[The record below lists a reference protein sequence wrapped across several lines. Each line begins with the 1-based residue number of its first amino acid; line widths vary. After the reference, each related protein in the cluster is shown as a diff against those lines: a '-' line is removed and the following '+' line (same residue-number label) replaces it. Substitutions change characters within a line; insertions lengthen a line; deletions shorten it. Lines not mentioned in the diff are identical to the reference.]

1 MDALRDLQLAE
12 GRGPAPGRG
21 AGPSGGVP
29 RLGLG
34 GGAPGATPKLGLPA
48 LSLSGVG
55 GGPGGHPPETARG
68 PRASEEQ
75 ATEAGSAGELGRSVS
90 EMHARGAPGGGGP
103 GKRGR
108 RVELLTPA
116 LSLGAGGG
124 NEQGDGAWEDELGI
138 RLGLEPRDLEF
149 FRLEP
154 LSTADVGGLGL
165 DSVVGVRVKGS
176 TFSLEALE
184 ATLSENRRLLEQDET
199 RAQTL
204 RALEQHVE
212 LQNEVVRENDAKLAD
227 ATGKQHS
234 AEALL
239 DKTLRELA
247 EVRAERDHLKEKLK
261 QSEGIR
267 DRGSAALKEL
277 KREFQ
282 ALTDGVTS
290 GSDTKVATGAPTP
303 APAAA
308 GGGPSDR
315 RVESMLERLSSPEV
329 LQSLEG
335 LLQKLP

>member
-1 MDALRDLQLAE
+1 M
-12 GRGPAPGRG
+12 
-21 AGPSGGVP
+21 
-29 RLGLG
+29 
-34 GGAPGATPKLGLPA
+34 
-48 LSLSGVG
+48 
-55 GGPGGHPPETARG
+55 
-68 PRASEEQ
+68 
-75 ATEAGSAGELGRSVS
+75 
-90 EMHARGAPGGGGP
+90 
-103 GKRGR
+103 
-108 RVELLTPA
+108 ELLTPA

-124 NEQGDGAWEDELGI
+124 DEQGDGAWVGELGI
-138 RLGLEPRDLEF
+138 RLGLESRDLEF

-154 LSTADVGGLGL
+154 LSTADIGGLGL

-212 LQNEVVRENDAKLAD
+212 LQNEVVREKNAQVAD
-227 ATGKQHS
+227 TTGKQHS

-239 DKTLRELA
+239 DEALRELA
-247 EVRAERDHLKEKLK
+247 EARAERDHLKEKLK

-290 GSDTKVATGAPTP
+290 GSDLKVATGAPTP

-308 GGGPSDR
+308 GSGAPDR
-315 RVESMLERLSSPEV
+315 RVEILERLSSPEV